1 MSPRFGLAALTDPG
15 FGASLGPI
23 DLPHS
28 CAWLLHKPDSGS
40 GWHDA
45 TEELGQF
52 LGQQVGYLT
61 GVCRLSL
68 DDIKGDLDEL
78 SVQVPTVQRDE
89 VPTIGQSMGPGR
101 AEHDQ
106 EATGLE

>member
-1 MSPRFGLAALTDPG
+1 MHREAQLSPQDF
-15 FGASLGPI
+15 
-23 DLPHS
+23 PHS
-28 CAWLLHKPDSGS
+28 CAWLFHKPDTRS

-78 SVQVPTVQRDE
+78 SVQVPSVQRYE
-89 VPTIGQSMGPGR
+89 VPALWQAVWPGR
-101 AEHDQ
+101 PEHDQ
-106 EATGLE
+106 KATALR